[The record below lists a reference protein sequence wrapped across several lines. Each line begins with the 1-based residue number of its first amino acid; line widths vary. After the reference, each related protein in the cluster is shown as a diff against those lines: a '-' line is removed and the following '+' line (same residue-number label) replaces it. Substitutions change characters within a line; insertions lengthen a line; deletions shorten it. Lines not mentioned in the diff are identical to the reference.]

1 MWTKRQRYSVLM
13 PVPESGA
20 DRLAAVF
27 AAAGRPLF
35 VPYVMG
41 GFPTLTASARHAGIL
56 AKHADII
63 ELGIPFSDPLADG
76 PTIQAAGQVALDQG
90 VRPADVLAIAKG
102 LKGGPPV
109 VVMTYVNTVIAHGA
123 DDFLSRCATAGV
135 AGLIIPDLPVDEA
148 GDIRAAAR
156 RAGVALIALAAP
168 TTDDARMAAIGQVA
182 EGFVYLVAMTGVTGG
197 EMTIDD
203 RLRALVDRA
212 RRHISVPVVVGF
224 GVRTP
229 EQARQIGDIADGV
242 VIASEIIRRIGDAP
256 DAAAADA
263 VVAEFGAEIGAA
275 LRAERLEGVGP

>member
-1 MWTKRQRYSVLM
+1 MWIRRGLHSVLM
-13 PVPESGA
+13 PVSESGA

-41 GFPTLTASARHAGIL
+41 GFPTLKASARHAGIL
-56 AKHADII
+56 AKYADII

-76 PTIQAAGQVALDQG
+76 PTIQSAGQAALDQG
-90 VRPADVLAIAKG
+90 VRPADVLAIAEG

-123 DDFLSRCATAGV
+123 DDFLSRAAAAGV

-168 TTDDARMAAIGQVA
+168 TTDDARMAVIGQEA

-197 EMTIDD
+197 EMNMDD

-212 RRHISVPVVVGF
+212 RRHIPVPVVVGF

-263 VVAEFGAEIGAA
+263 VVAEFGAGIAAA
-275 LRAERLEGVGP
+275 LRA